1 MWNVHKCLK
10 KSTEAEA
17 EVLHM
22 WTCREILEN
31 TGGLSQHPN
40 IMPAAIKGVDWE
52 AVKALVI
59 SGVTYADIARRP
71 EFKGISEDAIY
82 QRARRGNWKA
92 IVAKARQISED
103 MLAEH
108 IGESMAQKGAK
119 HRERVFEEVEKSL
132 ETIAKLKPAKKRS
145 EILQHEEILKLHA
158 NTFMKVTGL
167 DQPNV
172 GTFNVAFTM
181 NVQEIALPSEQTAEK
196 QAQVVDIEASA
207 SEIEDR
213 Q

>member
-1 MWNVHKCLK
+1 MPRPLK
-10 KSTEAEA
+10 LDWELGKALALQGFTQAEIA
-17 EVLHM
+17 DKLGCKLGTV
-22 WTCREILEN
+22 
-31 TGGLSQHPN
+31 SQHAHRHKWSELIAKTREN
-40 IMPAAIKGVDWE
+40 VTK
-52 AVKALVI
+52 LV
-59 SGVTYADIARRP
+59 
-71 EFKGISEDAIY
+71 SE
-82 QRARRGNWKA
+82 R
-92 IVAKARQISED
+92 V
-103 MLAEH
+103 
-108 IGESMAQKGAK
+108 GESMAQKGAK

-181 NVQEIALPSEQTAEK
+181 NVQEVQLPSEQTAEK
-196 QAQVVDIEASA
+196 QAQVVDIEASKT
-207 SEIEDR
+207 EIEDR